1 MAKTYE
7 FEFDAPTGQLF
18 TEALGAVRALGFSIL
33 RDEGETTSI
42 TFNTGPSIW
51 STAGQ
56 DMTATAVTVSPS
68 SSKLV
73 VSGKTA
79 RKGSEAQYGSWG
91 ERGRIAKGLAT
102 CVGRALAVSTA
113 AGAAEEAP
121 SNGAGFVADL
131 ATLAQLHRS
140 GSLTD
145 REFAKMKASL
155 LARLSERDVTGPDD
169 GVRQ

>member
-7 FEFDAPTGQLF
+7 FEFDAPTEELF
-18 TEALGAVRALGFSIL
+18 SEALSAVRALGFSIL
-33 RDEGETTSI
+33 HDEDEPTSI

-56 DMTATAVTVSPS
+56 DMTATAVAVSPS

-79 RKGSEAQYGSWG
+79 RKGSEPQYGSWG

-102 CVGRALAVSTA
+102 RVARALADSMA
-113 AGAAEEAP
+113 AAAAEDAT
-121 SNGAGFVADL
+121 SNGAAFVSEL
-131 ATLAQLHRS
+131 ATLAELHRS
-140 GSLTD
+140 GALTD
-145 REFAKMKASL
+145 GEFAEAKERL
-155 LARLSERDVTGPDD
+155 LAGRPTT
-169 GVRQ
+169 